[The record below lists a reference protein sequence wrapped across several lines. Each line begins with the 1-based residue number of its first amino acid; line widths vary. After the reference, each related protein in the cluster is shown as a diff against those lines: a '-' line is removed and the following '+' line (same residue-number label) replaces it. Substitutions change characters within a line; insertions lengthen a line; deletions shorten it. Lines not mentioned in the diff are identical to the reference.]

1 MSVNHRRKLRE
12 HPSVDRV
19 GLGEIA
25 HGSSEVARLAG
36 IDHHHRK
43 PRGLQRAGERKLIA
57 ATCLH
62 EHQRHLLLEQAL
74 EDRLVALRF
83 VGKALNRGAWPQR

>member
-1 MSVNHRRKLRE
+1 VSVNHRRKLRE

-19 GLGEIA
+19 GLGEVA
-25 HGSSEVARLAG
+25 HGASEVARLAR

-43 PRGLQRAGERKLIA
+43 PRGLQRAGERKLITA
-57 ATCLH
+57 ARLH
-62 EHQRHLLLEQAL
+62 EHQCHLLLEQAL
-74 EDRLVALRF
+74 ENRLVALRL